1 MLTAADVDGYNLLSS
16 VPETSAATVTKT
28 VSLLP
33 IVQAS
38 RLLLV
43 EKLTWT
49 HSSVKMACLE
59 GVRAVAAPAK
69 MLSPVANM
77 QKTQSARRCMMIRL
91 NQVWGTGSERGLTMG
106 RKKKY
111 EVLELVSFGQSKEHK
126 MVGTVGI
133 MGVAEKLWVKGDQ
146 RGMRERG
153 GCWSPRRRW
162 EEDGWSVSES
172 IAVCW

>member
-1 MLTAADVDGYNLLSS
+1 
-16 VPETSAATVTKT
+16 
-28 VSLLP
+28 
-33 IVQAS
+33 
-38 RLLLV
+38 
-43 EKLTWT
+43 
-49 HSSVKMACLE
+49 
-59 GVRAVAAPAK
+59 
-69 MLSPVANM
+69 
-77 QKTQSARRCMMIRL
+77 
-91 NQVWGTGSERGLTMG
+91 MG